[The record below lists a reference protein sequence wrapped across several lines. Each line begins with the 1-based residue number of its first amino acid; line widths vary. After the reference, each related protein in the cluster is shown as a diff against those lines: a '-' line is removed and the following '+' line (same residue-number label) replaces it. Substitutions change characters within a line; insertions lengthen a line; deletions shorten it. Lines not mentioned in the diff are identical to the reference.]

1 MGFPPFN
8 LTTYHSVDSR
18 IEDIRMAEVASRGA
32 VQMAIVRREV
42 SDRTPVGKFFKY
54 LFIAFN
60 ILMPILL
67 FAGCAAAS
75 NGIANAGAGS
85 DYPDAATA
93 GATIGAGLAMG
104 SLLFVWLVGDVVLGL
119 LVLFTRRKK
128 IVEVDE

>member
-1 MGFPPFN
+1 
-8 LTTYHSVDSR
+8 
-18 IEDIRMAEVASRGA
+18 
-32 VQMAIVRREV
+32 MAIVRREV
-42 SDRTPVGKFFKY
+42 SDRTPIGKFFKY

-60 ILMPILL
+60 ILMPIVL

-75 NGIANAGAGS
+75 NEISNAGTGS
-85 DYPDAATA
+85 EYADAATA

-128 IVEVDE
+128 IVEMNE